1 MAWWRPATFRKY
13 FLYMWMQDWA
23 SQHGHNQRMKPSS
36 KKFYNTVLEGLDLPV
51 KPVKR
56 DGYDCFEFTPKT
68 VHEHIAERRWI
79 EDDGSAGGG
88 GGGLRRRRRRRRR
101 RGPRRQGVHRRDVRL
116 TEVGSVV
123 PEHGFPLGLL
133 GPLRPLWRPRWWV
146 WFKRALI
153 DNIIKIKNYLLL
165 GIRNVRGE

>member
-1 MAWWRPATFRKY
+1 
-13 FLYMWMQDWA
+13 
-23 SQHGHNQRMKPSS
+23 MKPSS

-56 DGYDCFEFTPKT
+56 DGYDCFE
-68 VHEHIAERRWI
+68 
-79 EDDGSAGGG
+79 
-88 GGGLRRRRRRRRR
+88 
-101 RGPRRQGVHRRDVRL
+101 
-116 TEVGSVV
+116 VGSVV
-123 PEHGFPLGLL
+123 PEHVFPLGLL

-146 WFKRALI
+146 WFKGALI